1 MAATKQ
7 AMIDEAN
14 KMWPVT
20 RYDTEGR
27 AEHDKLRNAK
37 VICKTGEYNKWPP
50 MRKYLLETHFPNMQR
65 LFIRQEKERAN
76 EEDQQTAVEEAR
88 EARLA
93 KLAGN
98 KTQEKD
104 SDETFQRRTVMTLP
118 LWIGFHSRRFVEVTV
133 ES

>member
-7 AMIDEAN
+7 EMIDEAN

-27 AEHDKLRNAK
+27 VEHDTLRIAK
-37 VICKTGEYNKWPP
+37 GRCKTSEYNRWPA

-65 LFIRQEKERAN
+65 LFIRQEKERAI
-76 EEDQQTAVEEAR
+76 EEDQQTAAEEAR

-104 SDETFQRRTVMTLP
+104 PDETFQRRTVMTLDSFRDD
-118 LWIGFHSRRFVEVTV
+118 LFK
-133 ES
+133 

>member
-1 MAATKQ
+1 
-7 AMIDEAN
+7 
-14 KMWPVT
+14 
-20 RYDTEGR
+20 
-27 AEHDKLRNAK
+27 
-37 VICKTGEYNKWPP
+37 

-65 LFIRQEKERAN
+65 LFIRQEKERAT

-104 SDETFQRRTVMTLP
+104 SDETFQRRTVMTLDFIRDDF
-118 LWIGFHSRRFVEVTV
+118 WK
-133 ES
+133 